1 MFRFRFFSDY
11 DLYRQLRLAAPMSYI
26 LEVVMALMRGSILAA
41 VITNETLPWI
51 PTAPILLLPANACL
65 PK

>member
-1 MFRFRFFSDY
+1 
-11 DLYRQLRLAAPMSYI
+11 MSYI